1 MLHSELSDLGSLRTA
16 PYLAMFASS
25 NFGGW
30 LGDALV
36 VGQQFPVVSA
46 RRVVN
51 SIGELSFQKKR
62 QALRIVKGFEVEGC
76 MISIVEEACGCE

>member
-1 MLHSELSDLGSLRTA
+1 MTHKGCNDTMYTPCTFFCLKVLHANLSELGGLRTA

-30 LGDALV
+30 LGDNLI
-36 VGQQFPVVSA
+36 VGQQYAVVSA

-51 SIGELSFQKKR
+51 SIGSFPDQLSAAR
-62 QALRIVKGFEVEGC
+62 PV
-76 MISIVEEACGCE
+76 